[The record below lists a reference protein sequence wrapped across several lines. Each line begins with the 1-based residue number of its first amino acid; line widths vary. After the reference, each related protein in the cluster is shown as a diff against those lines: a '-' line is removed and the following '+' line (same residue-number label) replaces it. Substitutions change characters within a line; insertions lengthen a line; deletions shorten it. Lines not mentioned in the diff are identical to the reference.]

1 MDILNGI
8 TLIANYIIIPGLTYG
23 SQLALG
29 ALGVTIIYSVLRFSN
44 FAHGEFMS
52 FGAMSSILLSWLFLG
67 LGFTLHPL
75 PTAII
80 VLPIAIVFTISY
92 CIIIDKFI
100 FKFYR
105 KQNSKSVINLIVSIG
120 VMFFTG
126 GLIRFI
132 VGPGDKNFFD
142 GERFIL
148 KARTFKNLTGLN
160 EGITLK
166 TTQGITII
174 LSVLL
179 VILLFWFL
187 NKTKTGKSMRA
198 YSDNKELALLSGI
211 NPEKVVLI
219 TWIITGTLA
228 CVAGTLYG
236 LDKSYKPF
244 TYLHLV
250 LPIFSAAIVGGVG
263 NPVGAIIGGFVIAF
277 SELII
282 TFAYKKIFFYFL
294 PSNFVPEGFA
304 KQPFQ
309 CHSEGKV
316 CPLLFGPCVLAVK
329 AAGCWLLAA
338 GGGGSV
344 PVSV

>member
-1 MDILNGI
+1 MDFLNGI

-29 ALGVTIIYSVLRFSN
+29 ALGITIIYSVLRFSN

-52 FGAMSSILLSWLFLG
+52 FGAMSAILLSWLFISLRI
-67 LGFTLHPL
+67 TLHPI

-80 VLPIAIVFTISY
+80 VLPIAIVLTISY
-92 CIIIDKFI
+92 CLIVDKFI

-132 VGPGDKNFFD
+132 IGPGDRNFFD

-148 KARTFKNLTGLN
+148 KARTFKNITGLN
-160 EGITLK
+160 EGLTLK

-179 VILLFWFL
+179 VVLLFWFL

-294 PSNFVPEGFA
+294 PINLVPEGLSQILSTDYKIAISFLILVLVLLI
-304 KQPFQ
+304 KPTGIYK
-309 CHSEGKV
+309 GKV
-316 CPLLFGPCVLAVK
+316 I
-329 AAGCWLLAA
+329 
-338 GGGGSV
+338 
-344 PVSV
+344 

>member
-1 MDILNGI
+1 MDFLNGI

-29 ALGVTIIYSVLRFSN
+29 ALGITIIYSVLRFSN

-52 FGAMSSILLSWLFLG
+52 FGAMSAILLSWLFISSG
-67 LGFTLHPL
+67 ITLHPL

-80 VLPIAIVFTISY
+80 VLPIAIVLTISY

-132 VGPGDKNFFD
+132 IGPGDRNFFD
-142 GERFIL
+142 GERFIFN
-148 KARTFKNLTGLN
+148 ARIFKNITGLN
-160 EGITLK
+160 EGLTLK
-166 TTQGITII
+166 TTQGITIVLSI
-174 LSVLL
+174 LI

-228 CVAGTLYG
+228 CIAGTLYG

-294 PSNFVPEGFA
+294 PETFLPDGLLQILSTDYKIAVSFMILVLVLLIKPTGIY
-304 KQPFQ
+304 K
-309 CHSEGKV
+309 GKV
-316 CPLLFGPCVLAVK
+316 IE
-329 AAGCWLLAA
+329 
-338 GGGGSV
+338 
-344 PVSV
+344 

>member
-1 MDILNGI
+1 MDFLNGI

-29 ALGVTIIYSVLRFSN
+29 ALGITIIYSVLRFSN

-52 FGAMSSILLSWLFLG
+52 FGAMSAILLSWLFISLG
-67 LGFTLHPL
+67 ITLHPI

-80 VLPIAIVFTISY
+80 VLPIAIVLTISY
-92 CIIIDKFI
+92 CLIVDKLI

-148 KARTFKNLTGLN
+148 KARTFKNITDLN
-160 EGITLK
+160 EGLTLK
-166 TTQGITII
+166 TTQGITIS

-179 VILLFWFL
+179 VVLLFWFL

-277 SELII
+277 SELIV

-294 PSNFVPEGFA
+294 PDNYAPEGLLQILSTDYKIAISFLILVLVLLI
-304 KQPFQ
+304 KPTGIYK
-309 CHSEGKV
+309 GKII
-316 CPLLFGPCVLAVK
+316 
-329 AAGCWLLAA
+329 
-338 GGGGSV
+338 
-344 PVSV
+344 

>member
-1 MDILNGI
+1 MDFLNGI
-8 TLIANYIIIPGLTYG
+8 TLIANYIVIPGLTYG

-29 ALGVTIIYSVLRFSN
+29 ALGITIIYSVLRFSN

-52 FGAMSSILLSWLFLG
+52 FGAMSAILLSWLFLSFG
-67 LGFTLHPL
+67 ITLYPL

-80 VLPIAIVFTISY
+80 VLPIAIVLTISY
-92 CIIIDKFI
+92 CIIIDRFI

-148 KARTFKNLTGLN
+148 KARTFKNITGLN
-160 EGITLK
+160 EGLTLK

-174 LSVLL
+174 LSILL

-294 PSNFVPEGFA
+294 PINFTPEGLSQILSTDYKIAISFLILVLVLLI
-304 KQPFQ
+304 KPTGIYK
-309 CHSEGKV
+309 GKII
-316 CPLLFGPCVLAVK
+316 
-329 AAGCWLLAA
+329 
-338 GGGGSV
+338 
-344 PVSV
+344 

>member
-1 MDILNGI
+1 MEFLNSFILI
-8 TLIANYIIIPGLTYG
+8 TNYIIIPGLTYG

-29 ALGVTIIYSVLRFSN
+29 ALGITIVYTVLRFSN

-52 FGAMSSILLSWLFLG
+52 FGAMSTILLTWIFIDNNIKFG
-67 LGFTLHPL
+67 TF

-80 VLPIAIVFTISY
+80 VLPFSIMFTIIY
-92 CIIIDKFI
+92 CLLVDKFV

-105 KQNSKSVINLIVSIG
+105 QQKSKSVIALIVSIG

-132 VGPGDKNFFD
+132 IGPGDKNFMD

-148 KARTFKNLTGLN
+148 KAKDFKMLTGLD
-160 EGITLK
+160 EGLTIK
-166 TTQGITII
+166 STQGVTII
-174 LSVLL
+174 LTILL

-198 YSDNKELALLSGI
+198 FSDNQELALLSGI
-211 NPEKVVLI
+211 NPERIVLI

-250 LPIFSAAIVGGVG
+250 LPIFAAAIVGGVG
-263 NPVGAIIGGFVIAF
+263 NPIGAIIGGFVISF
-277 SELII
+277 SELFI
-282 TFAYKKIFFYFL
+282 TFAYKKFFFYILPDNFL
-294 PSNFVPEGFA
+294 PDGLLQILSTDYKIAVSFIILVLVLLIKPTGIY
-304 KQPFQ
+304 K
-309 CHSEGKV
+309 GK
-316 CPLLFGPCVLAVK
+316 LIE
-329 AAGCWLLAA
+329 
-338 GGGGSV
+338 
-344 PVSV
+344 

>member
-1 MDILNGI
+1 
-8 TLIANYIIIPGLTYG
+8 
-23 SQLALG
+23 
-29 ALGVTIIYSVLRFSN
+29 
-44 FAHGEFMS
+44 
-52 FGAMSSILLSWLFLG
+52 
-67 LGFTLHPL
+67 
-75 PTAII
+75 
-80 VLPIAIVFTISY
+80 
-92 CIIIDKFI
+92 
-100 FKFYR
+100 
-105 KQNSKSVINLIVSIG
+105 
-120 VMFFTG
+120 MFFTG
-126 GLIRFI
+126 GFIRFI
-132 VGPGDKNFFD
+132 LGPGDKNFFD

-148 KARTFKNLTGLN
+148 KARTFKNITGLN
-160 EGITLK
+160 EGLTLK
-166 TTQGITII
+166 TTQGITIL

-294 PSNFVPEGFA
+294 PSNFVPEGLLQILSTDYKIAISFLILVLVLLI
-304 KQPFQ
+304 KPTGIYK
-309 CHSEGKV
+309 GKII
-316 CPLLFGPCVLAVK
+316 
-329 AAGCWLLAA
+329 
-338 GGGGSV
+338 
-344 PVSV
+344 

>member
-1 MDILNGI
+1 MDFLNGI

-29 ALGVTIIYSVLRFSN
+29 ALGITIIYSVLRFSN

-52 FGAMSSILLSWLFLG
+52 FGAMSSILLSWLFLS
-67 LGFTLHPL
+67 LGFTLNPL

-80 VLPIAIVFTISY
+80 VLPIAIIFTISY

-148 KARTFKNLTGLN
+148 KARTFKNITGLN
-160 EGITLK
+160 EGLTLK

-294 PSNFVPEGFA
+294 PSNFVPEGLLQILSTDYKIAISFLILVLVLLI
-304 KQPFQ
+304 KPTGIYK
-309 CHSEGKV
+309 GKII
-316 CPLLFGPCVLAVK
+316 
-329 AAGCWLLAA
+329 
-338 GGGGSV
+338 
-344 PVSV
+344 

>member
-1 MDILNGI
+1 MDFLNGI

-29 ALGVTIIYSVLRFSN
+29 ALGITIVYSVLRFSN

-52 FGAMSSILLSWLFLG
+52 FGAMSAILLSWLFISLEIN
-67 LGFTLHPL
+67 LYPL

-80 VLPIAIVFTISY
+80 VLPIAIVLTIFY
-92 CIIIDKFI
+92 CLIVDKLV

-105 KQNSKSVINLIVSIG
+105 QQNSKSVINLIVSIG
-120 VMFFTG
+120 VMFFSG

-132 VGPGDKNFFD
+132 VGPGDRNFFD

-148 KARTFKNLTGLN
+148 KAKTFKSITGLN
-160 EGITLK
+160 EGLTLK
-166 TTQGITII
+166 TTQGITILISFI
-174 LSVLL
+174 LVF
-179 VILLFWFL
+179 ILFWFL

-236 LDKSYKPF
+236 LDKSFKPF

-294 PSNFVPEGFA
+294 PIYFVPEGLLQILSTDYKIAISFIILVLVLVI
-304 KQPFQ
+304 KPTGIYK
-309 CHSEGKV
+309 GKII
-316 CPLLFGPCVLAVK
+316 
-329 AAGCWLLAA
+329 
-338 GGGGSV
+338 
-344 PVSV
+344 

>member
-1 MDILNGI
+1 MDFLNGI

-29 ALGVTIIYSVLRFSN
+29 ALGITIIYSVLRFSN

-52 FGAMSSILLSWLFLG
+52 FGAMSAILLSWLFISSG
-67 LGFTLHPL
+67 ITLHPL

-80 VLPIAIVFTISY
+80 VLPIAIVLTISY

-132 VGPGDKNFFD
+132 IGPGDRNFFD

-148 KARTFKNLTGLN
+148 NARTFKNITGLN
-160 EGITLK
+160 EGLTLK
-166 TTQGITII
+166 TTQGITIVISI
-174 LSVLL
+174 LI

-228 CVAGTLYG
+228 CIAGTLYG

-294 PSNFVPEGFA
+294 PETFLPDGLLQILSTDYKIAVSFMILVLVLLIKPTGIY
-304 KQPFQ
+304 K
-309 CHSEGKV
+309 GKV
-316 CPLLFGPCVLAVK
+316 IE
-329 AAGCWLLAA
+329 
-338 GGGGSV
+338 
-344 PVSV
+344 

>member
-1 MDILNGI
+1 MDFLNGI

-29 ALGVTIIYSVLRFSN
+29 ALGITIIYSVLRFSN

-52 FGAMSSILLSWLFLG
+52 FGAMTSIILSWLFVS
-67 LGFTLHPL
+67 LGFTFYPL

-80 VLPIAIVFTISY
+80 VLPIAIVLTISY
-92 CIIIDKFI
+92 CIIIDKVI

-148 KARTFKNLTGLN
+148 KARTFKNITGLN
-160 EGITLK
+160 EGLTLK

-294 PSNFVPEGFA
+294 PSNFVPEGLLQILSTDYKIAISFLILVLVLLI
-304 KQPFQ
+304 KPTGIYK
-309 CHSEGKV
+309 GKII
-316 CPLLFGPCVLAVK
+316 
-329 AAGCWLLAA
+329 
-338 GGGGSV
+338 
-344 PVSV
+344 

>member
-1 MDILNGI
+1 MDFLNGI
-8 TLIANYIIIPGLTYG
+8 TLIANYIIIHGLTYG

-29 ALGVTIIYSVLRFSN
+29 ALGITIIYSVLRFSN

-52 FGAMSSILLSWLFLG
+52 FGAMSSVLLSWLFISLG
-67 LGFTLHPL
+67 ITLHPL

-148 KARTFKNLTGLN
+148 KARTFKNITGLN
-160 EGITLK
+160 EGLTLK
-166 TTQGITII
+166 TTQGITIL

-294 PSNFVPEGFA
+294 PINFAPEGLSQILSTDYKIAISFLILVLVLLI
-304 KQPFQ
+304 KPTGIYK
-309 CHSEGKV
+309 GKII
-316 CPLLFGPCVLAVK
+316 
-329 AAGCWLLAA
+329 
-338 GGGGSV
+338 
-344 PVSV
+344 

>member
-1 MDILNGI
+1 MDFLNGI

-29 ALGVTIIYSVLRFSN
+29 ALGITIIYSVLRFSN

-52 FGAMSSILLSWLFLG
+52 FGAMSAILLSWLFISSG
-67 LGFTLHPL
+67 ITLHPL

-80 VLPIAIVFTISY
+80 VLPIAIVLTISY

-132 VGPGDKNFFD
+132 IGPGDRNFFD

-148 KARTFKNLTGLN
+148 NARTFKNITGLN
-160 EGITLK
+160 EGLTLK
-166 TTQGITII
+166 TTQGITIVLSI
-174 LSVLL
+174 LI

-228 CVAGTLYG
+228 CIAGTLYG

-294 PSNFVPEGFA
+294 PEIFLPDGLLQILSTDYKIAVSFMILVLVLLIKPTGIY
-304 KQPFQ
+304 K
-309 CHSEGKV
+309 GKV
-316 CPLLFGPCVLAVK
+316 IE
-329 AAGCWLLAA
+329 
-338 GGGGSV
+338 
-344 PVSV
+344 

>member
-1 MDILNGI
+1 MDFLNGI

-29 ALGVTIIYSVLRFSN
+29 ALGITIIYSVLRFSN

-52 FGAMSSILLSWLFLG
+52 FGAMSAILLSWLFISLG
-67 LGFTLHPL
+67 ITFHPI
-75 PTAII
+75 PTGII
-80 VLPIAIVFTISY
+80 VLPIAIVLTISY
-92 CIIIDKFI
+92 CLIVDKFI

-132 VGPGDKNFFD
+132 VGPGDRNFFD

-148 KARTFKNLTGLN
+148 KARTFKNITGLN
-160 EGITLK
+160 EGLTLK
-166 TTQGITII
+166 TTQGITIL

-179 VILLFWFL
+179 VVLLFWFL

-294 PSNFVPEGFA
+294 PDNYAPEGLLQILSTDYKIAISFLILVLVLLI
-304 KQPFQ
+304 KPTGIYK
-309 CHSEGKV
+309 GKII
-316 CPLLFGPCVLAVK
+316 
-329 AAGCWLLAA
+329 
-338 GGGGSV
+338 
-344 PVSV
+344 

>member
-1 MDILNGI
+1 MDFLNGI
-8 TLIANYIIIPGLTYG
+8 TLIANYIVIPGLTYG

-29 ALGVTIIYSVLRFSN
+29 ALGITIIYSVLRFSN

-52 FGAMSSILLSWLFLG
+52 FGAMNSILLSWLFIS

-80 VLPIAIVFTISY
+80 VLPIAIVLTISY

-148 KARTFKNLTGLN
+148 KARTFKNITGLN
-160 EGITLK
+160 EGLTLK

-174 LSVLL
+174 LSILL

-250 LPIFSAAIVGGVG
+250 LPIFSAAI
-263 NPVGAIIGGFVIAF
+263 P
-277 SELII
+277 
-282 TFAYKKIFFYFL
+282 
-294 PSNFVPEGFA
+294 
-304 KQPFQ
+304 
-309 CHSEGKV
+309 
-316 CPLLFGPCVLAVK
+316 
-329 AAGCWLLAA
+329 
-338 GGGGSV
+338 
-344 PVSV
+344 

>member
-1 MDILNGI
+1 
-8 TLIANYIIIPGLTYG
+8 
-23 SQLALG
+23 
-29 ALGVTIIYSVLRFSN
+29 
-44 FAHGEFMS
+44 
-52 FGAMSSILLSWLFLG
+52 
-67 LGFTLHPL
+67 
-75 PTAII
+75 
-80 VLPIAIVFTISY
+80 
-92 CIIIDKFI
+92 
-100 FKFYR
+100 
-105 KQNSKSVINLIVSIG
+105 
-120 VMFFTG
+120 MFFSG

-132 VGPGDKNFFD
+132 VGPGDRNFFD
-142 GERFIL
+142 GERFIF
-148 KARTFKNLTGLN
+148 KAKTFKSITGLN
-160 EGITLK
+160 EGLTLK
-166 TTQGITII
+166 TTQGITILISFI
-174 LSVLL
+174 LVF
-179 VILLFWFL
+179 ILFWFL

-294 PSNFVPEGFA
+294 PSYFVPEGLLQILSTDYKIAISFIILVLVLLI
-304 KQPFQ
+304 KPTGIYK
-309 CHSEGKV
+309 GKII
-316 CPLLFGPCVLAVK
+316 
-329 AAGCWLLAA
+329 
-338 GGGGSV
+338 
-344 PVSV
+344 